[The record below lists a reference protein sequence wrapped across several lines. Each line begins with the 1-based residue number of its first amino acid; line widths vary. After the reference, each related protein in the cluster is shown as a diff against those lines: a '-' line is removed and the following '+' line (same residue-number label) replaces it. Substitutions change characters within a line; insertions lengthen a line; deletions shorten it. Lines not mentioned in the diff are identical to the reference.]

1 LQEQIAREEQERRRK
16 EEIGAGDLA
25 FCHSPSIPI
34 TERRRAERARAE
46 RLQAM
51 EEYNEN
57 KASRERQLKAEAEQ
71 RRKEAAELA
80 EMRREMYSA
89 LKFFFMA
96 SVN

>member
-1 LQEQIAREEQERRRK
+1 
-16 EEIGAGDLA
+16 
-25 FCHSPSIPI
+25 
-34 TERRRAERARAE
+34 
-46 RLQAM
+46 M